1 MTLPTSKI
9 LKASKSLVAAAN
21 IKNQSPST
29 EQGQQ
34 QSVNIVVNSSTP
46 DLRAHQKQINDIA
59 DVYDAR
65 AHANEQH
72 EANGECFRR
81 VVYDDKQ
88 TIDDDNPYK
97 NINLRDLQEANQI
110 HDDLSK
116 LIQEKDNIIKAE
128 SIIIDIYR
136 NNPLIVNKFV
146 VAEHE
151 TLTELI
157 KLLTNASDVSI
168 ELSDIECTCLSASY
182 QTIKRVY
189 LTVDEQVY
197 SLEMCPAVMN
207 FLEGFKISL
216 NLVKI

>member
-1 MTLPTSKI
+1 MSLPTSKI

-46 DLRAHQKQINDIA
+46 DLRTHQTPSSVNCMSKANMNDIEERA
-59 DVYDAR
+59 VYP
-65 AHANEQH
+65 
-72 EANGECFRR
+72 
-81 VVYDDKQ
+81 DKQ
-88 TIDDDNPYK
+88 TIDNDEDNPYK
-97 NINLRDLQEANQI
+97 NISLRDLQEANKI
-110 HDDLSK
+110 EDDLSK

-128 SIIIDIYR
+128 SIIIDMYR
-136 NNPLIVNKFV
+136 SNPLIVNKFV
-146 VAEHE
+146 VAEEE

-216 NLVKI
+216 NLVKL

>member
-46 DLRAHQKQINDIA
+46 DLRAHQKQINDIEERA
-59 DVYDAR
+59 VYP
-65 AHANEQH
+65 
-72 EANGECFRR
+72 
-81 VVYDDKQ
+81 DKQ
-88 TIDDDNPYK
+88 TINDDEDNPYK
-97 NINLRDLQEANQI
+97 NISLRDLQDANKIQ
-110 HDDLSK
+110 DDLSK

-128 SIIIDIYR
+128 SIIIDMYR
-136 NNPLIVNKFV
+136 SNPLIVNKFV
-146 VAEHE
+146 VAEE
-151 TLTELI
+151 DTLSELI

>member
-1 MTLPTSKI
+1 MSLPTSKI

-46 DLRAHQKQINDIA
+46 DLRTHQKQMNDIA

-65 AHANEQH
+65 AHANE
-72 EANGECFRR
+72 ERA
-81 VVYDDKQ
+81 VYPDKQ
-88 TIDDDNPYK
+88 TIDNDEDNPYK
-97 NINLRDLQEANQI
+97 NISLRDLQDANKI
-110 HDDLSK
+110 EDDLAK

-128 SIIIDIYR
+128 SIIIDMYR
-136 NNPLIVNKFV
+136 SNPLIVNKFV
-146 VAEHE
+146 VAEEE